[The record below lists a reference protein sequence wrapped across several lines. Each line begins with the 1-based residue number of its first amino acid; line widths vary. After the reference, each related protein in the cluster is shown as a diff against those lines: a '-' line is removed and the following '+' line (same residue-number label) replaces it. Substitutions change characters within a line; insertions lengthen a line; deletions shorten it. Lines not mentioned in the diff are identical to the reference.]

1 MKRPLALI
9 FAATLVCGCNT
20 PNGIVDPFVGR
31 QTIPPPTTGVASN
44 PPAANPYYPGSAQ
57 GVAPSGNG
65 FNTNSG
71 ANDRYAPPGD
81 SFGYGGMANRSNP
94 ASAGAT
100 QLPGGLGA
108 APASISRDPN
118 ARPAAG
124 GAPVRSANPA
134 ERPPASS
141 GVQSRTPSSVGF
153 QVNSNPR
160 RGLDQATAASARR
173 TDQTPRDSFT
183 SGTRGEPSR
192 LSPTEKGTDIMDLPD
207 ARPAGKASSSGS
219 SGFRPVGSARRA
231 SYEEPVDQL
240 EAEETTPERRST
252 RRPGTP
258 AGESPGNF
266 GFDQNYQW
274 LRGKLEYSRIDDRW
288 KLRYI
293 PINGDTDEFGGSV
306 VLLGSRLLGG
316 YKPGEFIT
324 VYGSLDDNGSEARG
338 FAPPFQLD
346 RVVRQADEAR

>member
-31 QTIPPPTTGVASN
+31 QTIPPPSTGVASN

-57 GVAPSGNG
+57 GGAPSGGG
-65 FNTNSG
+65 FNANSG
-71 ANDRYAPPGD
+71 ANNRYAPPGD

-94 ASAGAT
+94 TTSGAT
-100 QLPGGLGA
+100 QLPGGPTA
-108 APASISRDPN
+108 APASISREP

-141 GVQSRTPSSVGF
+141 GASSRAPASAGF
-153 QVNSNPR
+153 QVNNNPR
-160 RGLDQATAASARR
+160 RGLDQATAASVRH
-173 TDQTPRDSFT
+173 TDQAPRDSFS
-183 SGTRGEPSR
+183 SGTRGEPGR
-192 LSPTEKGTDIMDLPD
+192 LSPTEKATDIMELPD
-207 ARPAGKASSSGS
+207 ARPAGKASSGS

-231 SYEEPVDQL
+231 SYEEPVDESQ
-240 EAEETTPERRST
+240 ADDNARERRST
-252 RRPGTP
+252 RREPAL

-266 GFDQNYQW
+266 GFDPNYQW

-306 VLLGSRLLGG
+306 VLLGSRLLEG

-324 VYGSLDDNGSEARG
+324 VYGSLGDNGSEARG

-346 RVVRQADEAR
+346 RVIRQADEAR